1 MHNFKLI
8 IVKNLNKTMKKGH
21 EEYRIFTDLNVKNE
35 TEYENKLEIWKKDKA
50 YIESRIDLYIFPL
63 NLENQ
68 INKRFGLKFRN
79 LSIKDDN
86 FRVKKLELKIRNDRS
101 IEGIENW
108 SKVIEKKIEPFNI
121 LTAINS
127 PDISDK
133 EIIVNINKV
142 SYSLNLVKALEIIKV
157 TLSDYNT
164 NEVLNYSKSFENCPL
179 GFVLSYKNR
188 SYKNYGE
195 DVMIKSYYFEVNKVE
210 NKKLEAG
217 LCYRRSLCV
226 ENNKVDKNSIEN
238 LNNQLEDYTIE
249 GYPEELLNLFRK
261 K

>member
-8 IVKNLNKTMKKGH
+8 IIKNLNKIMKKYYK
-21 EEYRIFTDLNVKNE
+21 EYKIFNDLKIKIE
-35 TEYENKLEIWKKDKA
+35 SEYENKLGIWKKDKA

-86 FRVKKLELKIRNDRS
+86 YRVKKLELKIRNDRS
-101 IEGIENW
+101 NEGVENW
-108 SKVIEKKIEPFNI
+108 SKIIEKKIEPFNI
-121 LTAINS
+121 LTVINS
-127 PDISDK
+127 SNISDN

-164 NEVLNYSKSFENCPL
+164 NEVSNYSKSFENFPL
-179 GFVLSYKNR
+179 GFVLTYKNR
-188 SYKNYGE
+188 SYKSYGE
-195 DVMIKSYYFEVNKVE
+195 DVMIKSYYFEVNKVV
-210 NKKLEAG
+210 NKKLEAK
-217 LCYRRSLCV
+217 LCFRRSLCV
-226 ENNKVDKNSIEN
+226 ENDVDKNSIEN
-238 LNNQLEDYTIE
+238 LNNQLENYTIA
-249 GYPEELLNLFRK
+249 GYPEELLNLFIK